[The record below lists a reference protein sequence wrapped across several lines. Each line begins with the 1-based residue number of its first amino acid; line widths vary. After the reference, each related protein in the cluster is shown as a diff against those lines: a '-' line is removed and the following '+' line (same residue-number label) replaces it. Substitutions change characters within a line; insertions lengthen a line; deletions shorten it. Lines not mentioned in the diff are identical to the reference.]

1 LTTKLLT
8 KFKQQIEQMT
18 LIPAGGGCFELKAD
32 GELLYSKLKTGQ
44 FPDEAGIVEMIGSR
58 LKKKK

>member
-1 LTTKLLT
+1 LTAKLLT

-18 LIPAGGGCFELKAD
+18 LVPAGGGCFELKAD
-32 GELLYSKLKTGQ
+32 GDLLYSKLKTGQ